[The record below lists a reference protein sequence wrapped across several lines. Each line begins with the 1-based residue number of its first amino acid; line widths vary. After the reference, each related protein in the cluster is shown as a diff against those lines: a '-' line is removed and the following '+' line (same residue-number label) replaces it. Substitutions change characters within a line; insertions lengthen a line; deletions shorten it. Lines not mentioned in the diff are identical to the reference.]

1 MRQLRLLD
9 VFSLPIHD
17 AIAVNDKN
25 YDLAKSAME
34 EAWYDV
40 MKPFHPTA
48 KTFVGWIGSQPPEQA
63 KLDSPSTIPYGPQS
77 EGNLAPTI
85 KKRTG
90 VNQSFSG
97 SSSIWFSYL

>member
-1 MRQLRLLD
+1 MDAFERLYPRAQIFNRGRPFGIVGLQLEGEILQIAMRQLRLLD

-25 YDLAKSAME
+25 YDVAKSAME

-48 KTFVGWIGSQPPEQA
+48 KTFVG
-63 KLDSPSTIPYGPQS
+63 
-77 EGNLAPTI
+77 
-85 KKRTG
+85 
-90 VNQSFSG
+90 
-97 SSSIWFSYL
+97 